1 MAVTYGMSCDLQN
14 GKRNARVSE
23 MGSRRNKIAIE
34 WNRATGKVH
43 KIIKWQLSA
52 TESTSKTTLS
62 RRDIEVQV
70 QVILLLFACVH
81 SIRQTSGNFGK
92 WAHQLAK
99 PRGARFGNIQKEFP
113 KKRKTIDLTKCTE
126 MTQMPGSITGS
137 LYAVRYSEPFWT
149 HTKLPLNW
157 RKLENRKK
165 NITEIIINHKGTR
178 MVKDK
183 EDNKNYNSFK
193 RRTWKI

>member
-52 TESTSKTTLS
+52 TESTSKTTLL

-70 QVILLLFACVH
+70 QVILLLFACICKKLGFQNVFPPH
-81 SIRQTSGNFGK
+81 ENEKSVLVNFL
-92 WAHQLAK
+92 Q
-99 PRGARFGNIQKEFP
+99 FE
-113 KKRKTIDLTKCTE
+113 
-126 MTQMPGSITGS
+126 
-137 LYAVRYSEPFWT
+137 
-149 HTKLPLNW
+149 
-157 RKLENRKK
+157 
-165 NITEIIINHKGTR
+165 
-178 MVKDK
+178 
-183 EDNKNYNSFK
+183 
-193 RRTWKI
+193 